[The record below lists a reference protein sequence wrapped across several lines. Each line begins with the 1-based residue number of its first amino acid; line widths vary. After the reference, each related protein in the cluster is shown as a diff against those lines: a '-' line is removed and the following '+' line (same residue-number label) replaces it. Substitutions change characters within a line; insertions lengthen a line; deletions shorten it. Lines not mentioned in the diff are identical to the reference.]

1 MVPVVFLLPAYLC
14 AAPDPS
20 LPLLVDAAWLER
32 HRNEPGLV
40 VAQIHTL
47 KRDYVRGHLP
57 GARFLWSNAI
67 APSTP
72 EGTYD
77 LPTRAQA
84 VALFRELG
92 LGRSSRLILVHSGAQ
107 LAPAARAL
115 LTFEHFGLK
124 GRVALL
130 DGGLDAWKAAGG
142 KLEEAAPRPV
152 KGVASP
158 ARGGEEFVDAGYIQS
173 RLGRVG
179 WSLVDARTANFYQG
193 DLGGQPRG
201 GHLPGAVNLASTSLL
216 NGGRLKPREELAK
229 LFAAAGLPPNGELV
243 AYCHIGQ
250 QASLVWLAARL
261 LGYDAKLYDGSFE
274 DWAGRPELPL
284 EKPAPT
290 PK

>member
-1 MVPVVFLLPAYLC
+1 MLPACFLLTTLLC
-14 AAPDPS
+14 AAPEP

-32 HRNEPGLV
+32 HRSDSDLV

-47 KRDYVRGHLP
+47 KRDYARGHIP

-72 EGTYD
+72 AGTYD
-77 LPTRAQA
+77 LPTRPQA
-84 VALFRELG
+84 AALFRELG
-92 LGRSSRLILVHSGAQ
+92 LGRASRLVLVHSGAQ
-107 LAPAARAL
+107 VAPAARAL
-115 LTFEHFGLK
+115 LTFEHFGLR

-130 DGGLDAWKAAGG
+130 DGGMDAWKAAGG
-142 KLEEAAPRPV
+142 RLEEASPRPA
-152 KGVASP
+152 KGAARP
-158 ARGGEEFVDAGYIQS
+158 ARGGDEVVDAGYIQS
-173 RLGRVG
+173 RLGRAG
-179 WSLVDARTANFYQG
+179 WSLVDARAANFFQG
-193 DLGGQPRG
+193 DAGGQPRG
-201 GHLPGAVNLASTSLL
+201 GHLPGAVNLASTTLL

-274 DWAGRPELPL
+274 DCSGRPELPL
-284 EKPAPT
+284 EKPVPAP
-290 PK
+290 K